1 MKKVHIID
9 LFCGIGGF
17 SCGFKL
23 ASSRYH
29 VDVAIDIN
37 EWAIRTYKENFPS
50 TKVMKNDISE
60 LHSLDIIPL
69 LERKKTDI
77 IIASPPC
84 EAFSIANEKRRR
96 SAYDRLYSDP
106 SGRNLLHTI
115 RLLID
120 LNPRF
125 FFIENVAQIAT
136 RKMRNYIQRE
146 FSSSCYSKIYFNTLE
161 ALNYG
166 NPSARKRVFISNYQ
180 IPYPQSQK
188 NPRTVCQAFSG
199 LPDPRTAH
207 NLLNHTFLPTP
218 YQYVKKIPR
227 IKPNE
232 ALVYFPGG
240 NNKTFRNYVRLKPN
254 SSAPTIMGKSRFI
267 HPWDHRLCTVREHAR
282 LMSYSDDFEFFG
294 PQGWQYNQVGE
305 SVPPILS
312 KRIAELLIEEL
323 P

>member
-1 MKKVHIID
+1 MNKIHIVD
-9 LFCGIGGF
+9 LFCGAGGF
-17 SCGFKL
+17 ACGFKL

-29 VDVAIDIN
+29 AGLAIDIN
-37 EWAIRTYKENFPS
+37 EWAIKTYKENFPLS
-50 TKVMKNDISE
+50 KVIKKDISE

-69 LERKKTDI
+69 LERNKTDI

-84 EAFSIANEKRRR
+84 EAFSIANVKRRR

-106 SGRNLLHTI
+106 LGRNLLHAI
-115 RLLID
+115 RLITD

-125 FFIENVAQIAT
+125 FFIENVAQVAS
-136 RKMRNYIQRE
+136 RKMRSYIQRE
-146 FSSSCYSKIYFNTLE
+146 FTSSNYSKIYFNTLE
-161 ALNYG
+161 ALDYR
-166 NPSARKRVFISNYQ
+166 NPSARKRVFISNYE
-180 IPYPQSQK
+180 IPYPQSQQDPK
-188 NPRTVCQAFSG
+188 TVFQAFSG
-199 LPDPRTAH
+199 LPDPLIAH
-207 NLLNHTFLPTP
+207 NLSNHIILPP
-218 YQYVKKIPR
+218 PHQYVKKIPR

-240 NNKTFRNYVRLKPN
+240 NNKTFRNYVRLN
-254 SSAPTIMGKSRFI
+254 SSSPAPTIMGKSRFI

-282 LMSYSDDFEFFG
+282 LMSYPDDFEFFG
-294 PQGWQYNQVGE
+294 PQRWQYNQVGE